1 MRRLTFLVAVFS
13 LVLVGLVARAA
24 VTGSSAAQE
33 ATPMAMTGHPVV
45 GTWLLVDD
53 DDPESEPSLVI
64 FTSDGIYQQTDYDGS
79 TGYGVWEAT
88 GPTSAAMTFR
98 VQFSDEEG
106 NFAGSVTIR
115 ASIEVNPD
123 GEHFTAA
130 YTLEN
135 TGEGSPP
142 GEYGPGAVTATRMQV
157 EPMGT
162 PVGTFEEL
170 FGQFEDEGAAEASP
184 TS

>member
-1 MRRLTFLVAVFS
+1 MRRFTILVAVFS
-13 LVLVGLVARAA
+13 LVLVGLVGRVAF
-24 VTGSSAAQE
+24 TGSSAAQDS
-33 ATPMAMTGHPVV
+33 TPMATTGHPVV

-53 DDPESEPSLVI
+53 DDPESEPSLVV

-79 TGYGVWEAT
+79 TGFGVWEAT
-88 GPTSAAMTFR
+88 GPSSAAMTFYF
-98 VQFSDEEG
+98 QFSDDEG
-106 NFAGSVTIR
+106 NFAGRATIR
-115 ASIEVNPD
+115 AAIEVDPD
-123 GEHFTAA
+123 GQRFTAT

-135 TGEGSPP
+135 TGEGLPT

-162 PVGTFEEL
+162 PVGTLEEL
-170 FGQFEDEGAAEASP
+170 FGQFEDEGAPEASP